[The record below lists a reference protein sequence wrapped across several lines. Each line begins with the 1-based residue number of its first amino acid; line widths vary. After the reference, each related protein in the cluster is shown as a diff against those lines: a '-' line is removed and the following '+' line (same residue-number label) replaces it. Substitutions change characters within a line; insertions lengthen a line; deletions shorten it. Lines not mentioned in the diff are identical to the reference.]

1 MTAAIQVTA
10 KPEIEYPDDDGEP
23 MADNTLQFKW
33 IVLLVAN
40 LEAVFRNDPEVF
52 VAGNLLWYPALGEPT
67 IRAAPDAMVALGRPK
82 GRRGSY
88 KQWEEGNVAPQVVF
102 ETLSPGNRPPEMER
116 KFKFYEQF
124 GVEEY
129 YIYDP
134 DDGSFEGWLRRG
146 SRLAKVA
153 NVFGF
158 VSPRL
163 QIRFEPG
170 EGPDN
175 LKIFGPDGEPFQ
187 TLSEVVDQR
196 NAAEKVAVSEPNLPR
211 PSELAATE
219 RQRAETAEKLVETER
234 RRAATERQR
243 ADRLAAKLRELGV
256 EPDGE

>member
-1 MTAAIQVTA
+1 
-10 KPEIEYPDDDGEP
+10 
-23 MADNTLQFKW
+23 
-33 IVLLVAN
+33 VAN
-40 LEAVFRNDPEVF
+40 LEAVFRNDPDVF
-52 VAGNLLWYPALGEPT
+52 VAGNLLWYPIEGEPT

-116 KFKFYEQF
+116 KFKFYEQY

-134 DDGSFEGWLRRG
+134 DDGTFEGWLRRG

-187 TLSEVVDQR
+187 TLSEAVDQR
-196 NAAEKVAVSEPNLPR
+196 NAAEKVAVSER
-211 PSELAATE
+211 EL
-219 RQRAETAEKLVETER
+219 
-234 RRAATERQR
+234 AATERQR

>member
-1 MTAAIQVTA
+1 MI
-10 KPEIEYPDDDGEP
+10 P
-23 MADNTLQFKW
+23 MCSWRATCCGTPSWRADHPG
-33 IVLLVAN
+33 
-40 LEAVFRNDPEVF
+40 R
-52 VAGNLLWYPALGEPT
+52 AGCHGRAGPT
-67 IRAAPDAMVALGRPK
+67 QGQA
-82 GRRGSY
+82 GSY

-134 DDGSFEGWLRRG
+134 DDGTFEGWLRRG
-146 SRLAKVA
+146 SRLAKVEK
-153 NVFGF
+153 VFGF

-196 NAAEKVAVSEPNLPR
+196 NAAEKVAV
-211 PSELAATE
+211 A
-219 RQRAETAEKLVETER
+219 
-234 RRAATERQR
+234 ERQR
-243 ADRLAAKLRELGV
+243 ADRLAAKLRDLGF
-256 EPDGE
+256 EPD

>member
-52 VAGNLLWYPALGEPT
+52 VAGNLLWYPVEGEPT

-116 KFKFYEQF
+116 KFKFYEQY

-134 DDGSFEGWLRRG
+134 DDGTFEGWLRRG

-187 TLSEVVDQR
+187 TLSEAVDQR
-196 NAAEKVAVSEPNLPR
+196 NAAEKVAVSER
-211 PSELAATE
+211 EL
-219 RQRAETAEKLVETER
+219 
-234 RRAATERQR
+234 AATERQR